1 MKDCLFCKISKHEIP
16 AEIVYEDDEII
27 GFKDIS
33 PQAPLHVL
41 FVPKKHMD
49 TVNDFEEGDALLIG
63 KLIHRAKKYLNDMGR
78 ESYRLVFNCGSDAG
92 QTVYHLHLHCLTG
105 RYLNWPPG

>member
-1 MKDCLFCKISKHEIP
+1 MKDCLFCKISEREIP
-16 AEIVYEDDEII
+16 AEIIYEDDEII
-27 GFKDIS
+27 GFKDIN

-49 TVNDFEEGDALLIG
+49 SVNEFVAEDASLVG
-63 KLIHRAKKYLNDMGR
+63 KVIHKAKEYLNENGY

-92 QTVYHLHLHCLTG
+92 QTVYHLHLHCLAG